1 MIKNFY
7 FLSLFFLIIN
17 CSTNPGTAFLGPII
31 TGVKSGSIYQTS
43 LSYGSSKALE
53 NIKTEL
59 RVRKENFSQKKTYLF
74 KKIQDDLEK
83 PSILLTLKIKN
94 IEEGDKIKNFL
105 INHVNKDEFI
115 FSYEWSKGDLV
126 LWDNLSIMHKAS
138 EIKNCS
144 RIMHRITIK

>member
-7 FLSLFFLIIN
+7 LLSLFFLVIN

-43 LSYGSSKALE
+43 LSYSSNKVLE

-59 RVRKENFSQKKTYLF
+59 RVRKENFSQKKTNLF

-94 IEEGDKIKNFL
+94 IE
-105 INHVNKDEFI
+105 V
-115 FSYEWSKGDLV
+115 
-126 LWDNLSIMHKAS
+126 S
-138 EIKNCS
+138 EVAEPEPLP
-144 RIMHRITIK
+144 

>member
-7 FLSLFFLIIN
+7 LLLLFFLIIN

-43 LSYGSSKALE
+43 LSYGSNKAIE

-59 RVRKENFSQKKTYLF
+59 RARKENFSKKKTNLL

-83 PSILLTLKIKN
+83 PSILLALKIEN
-94 IEEGDKIKNFL
+94 IE
-105 INHVNKDEFI
+105 V
-115 FSYEWSKGDLV
+115 
-126 LWDNLSIMHKAS
+126 S
-138 EIKNCS
+138 EVVEPEPLP
-144 RIMHRITIK
+144 

>member
-7 FLSLFFLIIN
+7 LLLLFFLIIN

-43 LSYGSSKALE
+43 LSYSSNKVLE

-59 RVRKENFSQKKTYLF
+59 RVRKENFSQKKTDLF

-94 IEEGDKIKNFL
+94 IE
-105 INHVNKDEFI
+105 V
-115 FSYEWSKGDLV
+115 
-126 LWDNLSIMHKAS
+126 S
-138 EIKNCS
+138 EV
-144 RIMHRITIK
+144 TEPEPLP

>member
-1 MIKNFY
+1 MSIFMIKNFY
-7 FLSLFFLIIN
+7 LLLLFFLIIN

-43 LSYGSSKALE
+43 LSYSSNKVLE

-59 RVRKENFSQKKTYLF
+59 RVRKENFSQKKTDLF

-94 IEEGDKIKNFL
+94 IE
-105 INHVNKDEFI
+105 V
-115 FSYEWSKGDLV
+115 
-126 LWDNLSIMHKAS
+126 S
-138 EIKNCS
+138 EV
-144 RIMHRITIK
+144 TEPEPLP

>member
-7 FLSLFFLIIN
+7 LLLLFFLIIN

-43 LSYGSSKALE
+43 LSYSSNKALE

-59 RVRKENFSQKKTYLF
+59 RVRKENFSQKKTDLF

-94 IEEGDKIKNFL
+94 IE
-105 INHVNKDEFI
+105 V
-115 FSYEWSKGDLV
+115 
-126 LWDNLSIMHKAS
+126 S
-138 EIKNCS
+138 EVAEPEPLP
-144 RIMHRITIK
+144 

>member
-7 FLSLFFLIIN
+7 LLLLFFLIIN

-43 LSYGSSKALE
+43 LSYSSNKVLE

-59 RVRKENFSQKKTYLF
+59 RVRKENFSQKKTNLF

-83 PSILLTLKIKN
+83 PSILLTLKIKS
-94 IEEGDKIKNFL
+94 
-105 INHVNKDEFI
+105 V
-115 FSYEWSKGDLV
+115 
-126 LWDNLSIMHKAS
+126 
-138 EIKNCS
+138 EIAEVVEPEPLP
-144 RIMHRITIK
+144 

>member
-7 FLSLFFLIIN
+7 LLLLFFLIIN

-43 LSYGSSKALE
+43 LSYSSNKVLE

-59 RVRKENFSQKKTYLF
+59 RVRKENFSQKKTDLF

-83 PSILLTLKIKN
+83 PSILLTLKIKS
-94 IEEGDKIKNFL
+94 IE
-105 INHVNKDEFI
+105 V
-115 FSYEWSKGDLV
+115 
-126 LWDNLSIMHKAS
+126 S
-138 EIKNCS
+138 EVVEPEPLP
-144 RIMHRITIK
+144 

>member
-1 MIKNFY
+1 MTKNFY
-7 FLSLFFLIIN
+7 LLSLFFLITN

-43 LSYGSSKALE
+43 LSYSSNKVLE

-59 RVRKENFSQKKTYLF
+59 RVRKENFSQKKTDLF

-94 IEEGDKIKNFL
+94 IE
-105 INHVNKDEFI
+105 V
-115 FSYEWSKGDLV
+115 
-126 LWDNLSIMHKAS
+126 S
-138 EIKNCS
+138 EV
-144 RIMHRITIK
+144 TEPEPLP